1 MYVSWAVTND
11 GPENADFAFSV
22 DLLVD
27 GVPVERWSAAMG
39 LAAGE
44 VQTVR
49 DWDRL
54 AHCASI

>member
-1 MYVSWAVTND
+1 MYVSWAVTNG
-11 GPENADFAFSV
+11 GPEDAGLPFSV

-49 DWDRL
+49 DWENVSP
-54 AHCASI
+54 CA